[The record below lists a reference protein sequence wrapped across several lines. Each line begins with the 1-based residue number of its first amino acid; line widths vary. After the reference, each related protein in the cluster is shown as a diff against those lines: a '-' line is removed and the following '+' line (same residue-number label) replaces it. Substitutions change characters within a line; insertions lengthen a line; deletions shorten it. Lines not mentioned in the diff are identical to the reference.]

1 MDYLKYALEKQE
13 INPHIEIFGGVGI
26 EQINDAEKK
35 LGILFPSQ
43 YKAFLLG
50 CGSCGIAD
58 TYVSGLFKEWDNL
71 TSTGSIV
78 HDTIE
83 AREKHNLPNE
93 YIVIEYM
100 VDHGDARL
108 ANAADEGVVN
118 IDKYGFGAGRIHV
131 RLPEKSRTEPLH
143 FIWPYCC
150 RVWKEGCSLICQS

>member
-13 INPHIEIFGGVGI
+13 INPDIEIFGGVGI

-35 LGILFPSQ
+35 LGILFPTQ

-100 VDHGDARL
+100 VDENYYVLKTSENDRIEDGEIYSIDINSDGSL
-108 ANAADEGVVN
+108 SSFCKIFDSFVN
-118 IDKYGFGAGRIHV
+118 YFKFVLER
-131 RLPEKSRTEPLH
+131 
-143 FIWPYCC
+143 
-150 RVWKEGCSLICQS
+150 

>member
-13 INPHIEIFGGVGI
+13 INPNIEIFGGVGI
-26 EQINDAEKK
+26 ERINDAEKK

-100 VDHGDARL
+100 VDENYYVLKTFENDRIEDGEIYSIDINSDGSL
-108 ANAADEGVVN
+108 SSFCKIFDSFVN
-118 IDKYGFGAGRIHV
+118 YFKFVLER
-131 RLPEKSRTEPLH
+131 
-143 FIWPYCC
+143 
-150 RVWKEGCSLICQS
+150 

>member
-13 INPHIEIFGGVGI
+13 INPDIEIFGGVGI
-26 EQINDAEKK
+26 ERINDAEKK

-100 VDHGDARL
+100 VDENYYVLKTSENDRIEDGEIYSIDINSDGSL
-108 ANAADEGVVN
+108 SSFCKIFDSFVN
-118 IDKYGFGAGRIHV
+118 YFKFVLER
-131 RLPEKSRTEPLH
+131 
-143 FIWPYCC
+143 
-150 RVWKEGCSLICQS
+150 

>member
-13 INPHIEIFGGVGI
+13 INPDIEIFGGVGI
-26 EQINDAEKK
+26 ERINDAEKK

-93 YIVIEYM
+93 YLVIEYM
-100 VDHGDARL
+100 VDENYYVLKTSENDRIEDGEIYSIDINSDGSL
-108 ANAADEGVVN
+108 SSFCKIFDSFVN
-118 IDKYGFGAGRIHV
+118 YFKFVLER
-131 RLPEKSRTEPLH
+131 
-143 FIWPYCC
+143 
-150 RVWKEGCSLICQS
+150 

>member
-13 INPHIEIFGGVGI
+13 INPDIEIFGGVGI
-26 EQINDAEKK
+26 EQINNAEKK
-35 LGILFPSQ
+35 LGILFPTQ

-83 AREKHNLPNE
+83 AKEKHNLPNE

-100 VDHGDARL
+100 VDENYYVLKTSENDRIEDGEIYSIDINSDGSL
-108 ANAADEGVVN
+108 SSFCKIFDSFVN
-118 IDKYGFGAGRIHV
+118 YFKFVLER
-131 RLPEKSRTEPLH
+131 
-143 FIWPYCC
+143 
-150 RVWKEGCSLICQS
+150 

>member
-1 MDYLKYALEKQE
+1 MDYLKYALQKQE
-13 INPHIEIFGGVGI
+13 INPNVEIFGGVGI
-26 EQINDAEKK
+26 ERINDAEKK

-100 VDHGDARL
+100 VDENYYVLKTSGNIQIEDGEIYSIDINSDGSL
-108 ANAADEGVVN
+108 SSFCKIFDSFVN
-118 IDKYGFGAGRIHV
+118 YFKFVLER
-131 RLPEKSRTEPLH
+131 
-143 FIWPYCC
+143 
-150 RVWKEGCSLICQS
+150 

>member
-13 INPHIEIFGGVGI
+13 INPDIEIFGGVAI

-43 YKAFLLG
+43 YKEFLLA

-100 VDHGDARL
+100 VDENYYVLKTSENDRIEDGKIYSIDINSDGSL
-108 ANAADEGVVN
+108 SSFCEIFDSFVN
-118 IDKYGFGAGRIHV
+118 YLK
-131 RLPEKSRTEPLH
+131 
-143 FIWPYCC
+143 FILE
-150 RVWKEGCSLICQS
+150 R

>member
-13 INPHIEIFGGVGI
+13 INPDIEIFGGVGI
-26 EQINDAEKK
+26 ERINDAEKK

-78 HDTIE
+78 HDTLE

-93 YIVIEYM
+93 YIVIEYI
-100 VDHGDARL
+100 VDENYYVLKTSGNDRIEDGEIYSIDINSDGSL
-108 ANAADEGVVN
+108 SSFCKIFDSFVN
-118 IDKYGFGAGRIHV
+118 YFKFVLER
-131 RLPEKSRTEPLH
+131 
-143 FIWPYCC
+143 
-150 RVWKEGCSLICQS
+150 

>member
-13 INPHIEIFGGVGI
+13 INPDIEIFGGVGI

-100 VDHGDARL
+100 VDENYYVLKTSENDRL
-108 ANAADEGVVN
+108 EDGEIYS
-118 IDKYGFGAGRIHV
+118 IDINSDGSLSSFCKIFD
-131 RLPEKSRTEPLH
+131 S
-143 FIWPYCC
+143 FINYFKFVLE
-150 RVWKEGCSLICQS
+150 R

>member
-13 INPHIEIFGGVGI
+13 INPDIEIFGGVGI
-26 EQINDAEKK
+26 EQINDAEKN

-100 VDHGDARL
+100 VDENYYVLKTSENDRIEDGEIYSIDINSDGSL
-108 ANAADEGVVN
+108 SSFCKIFDSFVN
-118 IDKYGFGAGRIHV
+118 YFKFVLER
-131 RLPEKSRTEPLH
+131 
-143 FIWPYCC
+143 
-150 RVWKEGCSLICQS
+150 

>member
-1 MDYLKYALEKQE
+1 MDYLKYALQKQE
-13 INPHIEIFGGVGI
+13 INPNIEIFGGVGI
-26 EQINDAEKK
+26 ERINDAEKK

-93 YIVIEYM
+93 YIVVEYM
-100 VDHGDARL
+100 VDENYYVLKTSGNIQIEDGEIYSIDINSDGSL
-108 ANAADEGVVN
+108 SSFCKIFDSFVN
-118 IDKYGFGAGRIHV
+118 YFKFVLER
-131 RLPEKSRTEPLH
+131 
-143 FIWPYCC
+143 
-150 RVWKEGCSLICQS
+150 

>member
-13 INPHIEIFGGVGI
+13 INPDIEIFGGVGI
-26 EQINDAEKK
+26 EQINNAEKK

-93 YIVIEYM
+93 YIVIEYI
-100 VDHGDARL
+100 VDENYYVLKTSENDRIEDGEIYSIDINSDGSL
-108 ANAADEGVVN
+108 SSFCKIFDSFVN
-118 IDKYGFGAGRIHV
+118 YFKFVLER
-131 RLPEKSRTEPLH
+131 
-143 FIWPYCC
+143 
-150 RVWKEGCSLICQS
+150 